1 MILAGAGR
9 DPRHLASMALVSAR
23 PQTTP
28 SSGDPDFLP
37 FPTTVLIADD
47 DPSVRRLLRIAFELD
62 GYRTITAADGDEA
75 VAAVRLHQPDVVI
88 VDAAMPGCTGTAVC
102 RALRQDFGWGP
113 TVIMLTGRTDVA
125 DRLAAFECGVDE
137 YLEKPIKISELVERV
152 RLHHLADIPRNSARL
167 LGSVEI
173 YDDLR
178 RRLESVQ
185 PVAVVI
191 TEIQGLRPFTRHYG
205 FARGEGL
212 VGVVANLLLEL
223 ARQEPEGLAGRLG
236 AQDFITLV
244 DPARAEGFTA
254 SLRSAFDARRP
265 SLYDA
270 VDALRGWIDVTDRM
284 GRTRRHRPV
293 RLTLGVA
300 TSEPPHVLH
309 HLDLL
314 ERAAELARY
323 ARTADGG
330 PVAFDRRG
338 PHRA

>member
-1 MILAGAGR
+1 
-9 DPRHLASMALVSAR
+9 MALASAR
-23 PQTTP
+23 PQFTP
-28 SSGDPDFLP
+28 SSADADFIP

-47 DPSVRRLLRIAFELD
+47 DASVRRLLRIAFELD
-62 GYRTITAADGDEA
+62 GDRTITAADGDEA
-75 VAAVRLHQPDVVI
+75 IAAVRLHQPGVVI

-102 RALRQDFGWGP
+102 RAIRQDLGWDP

-125 DRLAAFECGVDE
+125 DRLAAFECGVDD

-152 RLHHLADIPRNSARL
+152 RLHHESDVPRSAARL

-178 RRLESVQ
+178 RRLEADQ

-205 FARGEGL
+205 FARGEKL
-212 VGVVANLLLEL
+212 VGAVADLLLEL
-223 ARQEPEGLAGRLG
+223 ARTEPDGLAGRLG
-236 AQDFITLV
+236 AETFIALV
-244 DPARAEGFTA
+244 EPARAEPFTA
-254 SLRSAFDARRP
+254 ALRAAFDARRP

-270 VDALRGWIDVTDRM
+270 VDVLRGWIDVTDRM
-284 GRTRRHRPV
+284 GRTRRHRPASLAV
-293 RLTLGVA
+293 GVA
-300 TSEPPHVLH
+300 KSDPPHAALH

-323 ARTADGG
+323 ARTAKAG
-330 PVAFDRRG
+330 PVAFDRR
-338 PHRA
+338 A

>member
-1 MILAGAGR
+1 
-9 DPRHLASMALVSAR
+9 MALVDAR
-23 PQTTP
+23 SQFRP
-28 SSGDPDFLP
+28 SPGEEGFVP
-37 FPTTVLIADD
+37 FPATVLIADD
-47 DPSVRRLLRIAFELD
+47 DSSVRRLLRIAFELD

-75 VAAVRLHQPDVVI
+75 VAAVRLHQPAVVI
-88 VDAAMPGCTGTAVC
+88 VDAAMPGCTGTAVTRC
-102 RALRQDFGWGP
+102 IRNELGWAP

-125 DRLAAFECGVDE
+125 DRLAAFECGVDD
-137 YLEKPIKISELVERV
+137 YLEKPIKISELLERV
-152 RLHHLADIPRNSARL
+152 RLHHQTDASRISARL

-178 RRLESVQ
+178 RRLEAGQ

-191 TEIQGLRPFTRHYG
+191 AEIQGLRPFTRRYG

-212 VGVVANLLLEL
+212 VGVLADQLLEL

-236 AQDFITLV
+236 AQDFIALV
-244 DPARAEGFTA
+244 DPARAERFTA
-254 SLRSAFDARRP
+254 DLHSAFDARRP
-265 SLYDA
+265 SYYDP
-270 VDALRGWIDVTDRM
+270 VDALRGWIDVTDRT

-293 RLTLGVA
+293 RLAVGVA
-300 TSEPPHVLH
+300 ASPGGWGASPEGVVTQVLH

-323 ARTADGG
+323 ARTAGGG

-338 PHRA
+338 

>member
-1 MILAGAGR
+1 
-9 DPRHLASMALVSAR
+9 MALATVH
-23 PQTTP
+23 PQLTP
-28 SSGDPDFLP
+28 SPGDPDFVP

-47 DPSVRRLLRIAFELD
+47 DTSVRRLLRLAFELD

-75 VAAVRLHQPDVVI
+75 IAAVRLHQPAVVI

-102 RALRQDFGWGP
+102 RSIRQDLGWGP

-125 DRLAAFECGVDE
+125 DRLAAFECGVDD
-137 YLEKPIKISELVERV
+137 YLEKPIKVSDLVERV
-152 RLHHLADIPRNSARL
+152 RLHQQSESPRNSARL

-178 RRLESVQ
+178 RRLEAGQ
-185 PVAVVI
+185 PVSVVI

-205 FARGEGL
+205 FARGENL
-212 VGVVANLLLEL
+212 VGSLADLLLEL

-236 AQDFITLV
+236 AEDFITLV
-244 DPARAEGFTA
+244 DPTQAASFTA
-254 SLRSAFDARRP
+254 ALRSSFDARRP
-265 SLYDA
+265 SFYDPA
-270 VDALRGWIDVTDRM
+270 DALRGWIDVPDRM

-293 RLTLGVA
+293 RLAVGVA
-300 TSEPPHVLH
+300 SSPGSQGDSSSGGGPQVLH

-323 ARTADGG
+323 ARTTTGG
-330 PVAFDRRG
+330 PVAFDRRS
-338 PHRA
+338 

>member
-1 MILAGAGR
+1 
-9 DPRHLASMALVSAR
+9 MALATVR
-23 PQTTP
+23 PQLTP
-28 SSGDPDFLP
+28 SPGDPDFVP

-47 DPSVRRLLRIAFELD
+47 DTSVRRLLRLAFELD

-75 VAAVRLHQPDVVI
+75 IAAVRLHQPAVVI

-102 RALRQDFGWGP
+102 RSIRQDLGWGP

-125 DRLAAFECGVDE
+125 DRLAAFECGVDD
-137 YLEKPIKISELVERV
+137 YLEKPIKVSELVERV
-152 RLHHLADIPRNSARL
+152 RLHQVSENPRNSARL

-178 RRLESVQ
+178 RRLETGE
-185 PVAVVI
+185 PVSVVI

-205 FARGEGL
+205 FARGEHL
-212 VGVVANLLLEL
+212 VGSLADLLLEL

-244 DPARAEGFTA
+244 DPARAASFTA
-254 SLRSAFDARRP
+254 ALRSSFDARRP
-265 SLYDA
+265 SFYDPS
-270 VDALRGWIDVTDRM
+270 DALRGWIDVTDRM

-293 RLTLGVA
+293 RLAVGVA
-300 TSEPPHVLH
+300 SSPGNREDSPDGATPQVLH

-323 ARTADGG
+323 ARTATGG
-330 PVAFDRRG
+330 PVAFDRRS
-338 PHRA
+338 

>member
-1 MILAGAGR
+1 
-9 DPRHLASMALVSAR
+9 MALVSDR
-23 PQTTP
+23 PQFTP
-28 SSGDPDFLP
+28 LSAESDFMP

-47 DPSVRRLLRIAFELD
+47 DASVRRLLRIAFELD

-75 VAAVRLHQPDVVI
+75 IAAVRLHQPGVVI

-102 RALRQDFGWGP
+102 RAIRQDLGWTP

-125 DRLAAFECGVDE
+125 DRLAAFECGVDD
-137 YLEKPIKISELVERV
+137 YLEKPIKVSELVDRV
-152 RLHHLADIPRNSARL
+152 RLHHVPEKARNAARL

-178 RRLESVQ
+178 RRLEADQ

-191 TEIQGLRPFTRHYG
+191 TEIHGLRPFTHHYG
-205 FARGEGL
+205 FARGEKL
-212 VGVVANLLLEL
+212 VGAVADLLLEL
-223 ARQEPEGLAGRLG
+223 ARVEPDGLAGRLG
-236 AQDFITLV
+236 AQDFIALLE
-244 DPARAEGFTA
+244 PPRAEAFTTA
-254 SLRSAFDARRP
+254 LHSAFEARRP

-270 VDALRGWIDVTDRM
+270 VDVLRGWIDVTDRM

-293 RLTLGVA
+293 RLAVGVA
-300 TSEPPHVLH
+300 KSDPPHARH

-323 ARTADGG
+323 ARTAKAG
-330 PVAFDRRG
+330 PVAFDRR
-338 PHRA
+338 A